1 MTDPKHALS
10 LNAPDHVTALQPYI
24 PGKPIDDI
32 VREFGLKPEQVVKLA
47 SNENPLGMP
56 DSARHA
62 IEQALGQMGRYPD
75 PGGYALKQTIALKFH
90 VPAEW
95 VTLGNGSNDIL
106 ELVSLALLVPGD
118 AVVYAQYSFSVYR
131 ISTQARGARHIVVPA
146 RDFGHDLDAMFD
158 AIDEQTR
165 LVFIANPNNPTG
177 TFLPAQDIENFLE
190 RVHATY
196 GDRVTVVLDEAYNE
210 YLAPAMRVDSIGL
223 VKRFTNLVVSR
234 SFSKAYGLA
243 GLRVGY
249 GVAQPLLTSLMARV
263 RQPFNVNAL
272 AQAAAVAALQ
282 DDAFLQKSAAVNLAG
297 KKQLEQGFEQ
307 LGLHYV
313 PSYANFV
320 LVHVGAANEINQDLL
335 KRGVIVRPV
344 GADGLPEWLRV
355 SIGLETENAIFLKA
369 LTDVL
374 AQRAAVQISGTGDMN
389 SANTRDKPD
398 ISSNVDKSVKTGH
411 GALTKP

>member
-1 MTDPKHALS
+1 MTDSTKNTLQ
-10 LNAPDHVTALQPYI
+10 APAHISALQAYI
-24 PGKPIDDI
+24 PGKPIDDL

-56 DSARHA
+56 ASAKRA

-75 PGGYALKQTIALKFH
+75 PGGYALKQIISKKFN
-90 VPAEW
+90 VPFEW

-131 ISTQARGARHIVVPA
+131 IATQARGARHIVVPA
-146 RDFGHDLDAMFD
+146 CNYGHDLGAMFD
-158 AIDEQTR
+158 AIDDQTR

-177 TFLPAQDIENFLE
+177 TFLPAAEIEKFIQ
-190 RVHATY
+190 RVHVTH
-196 GDRVTVVLDEAYNE
+196 GERVTVVLDEAYNE
-210 YLAPAMRVDSIGL
+210 YIEPHMRVDSLGL
-223 VKRFTNLVVSR
+223 VKQYSNVVVSR

-243 GLRVGY
+243 GLRIGY
-249 GVAQPLLTSLMARV
+249 GVSQPTLTNLMARV

-272 AQAAAVAALQ
+272 AQAAAIAALQ
-282 DDAFLQKSAAVNLAG
+282 DDEFLRQSEAVNTAG
-297 KKQLEQGFEQ
+297 KQQLENGFKV
-307 LGLHYV
+307 LGLKYV

-320 LVHVGAANEINQDLL
+320 LVHIGSRALDVNQALL

-355 SIGLETENAIFLKA
+355 SIGLETENAVFLEA
-369 LTDVL
+369 LTAVL
-374 AQRAAVQISGTGDMN
+374 PEVLST
-389 SANTRDKPD
+389 
-398 ISSNVDKSVKTGH
+398 
-411 GALTKP
+411 

>member
-1 MTDPKHALS
+1 MTHSTKNS
-10 LNAPDHVTALQPYI
+10 LLAPAHISALQPYI
-24 PGKPIDDI
+24 PGKPIDDL

-56 DSARHA
+56 ASAKLA
-62 IEQALGQMGRYPD
+62 IEQALGQLGRYPD
-75 PGGYALKQTIALKFH
+75 PGGYDLKQVIAQKFN
-90 VPAEW
+90 VPFEW

-118 AVVYAQYSFSVYR
+118 AVVYSQYSFSVYR
-131 ISTQARGARHIVVPA
+131 IATQARGARHIVVPA
-146 RDFGHDLDAMFD
+146 HDYGHDLDAMFD

-177 TFLPAQDIENFLE
+177 TFLPASAIENFMQ
-190 RVHATY
+190 RVHATF

-210 YLAPAMRVDSIGL
+210 YIEPDMRVDSVGL
-223 VKRFTNLVVSR
+223 VKQYRNLVVSR

-249 GVAQPLLTSLMARV
+249 GVSQPALTNLMARV

-272 AQAAAVAALQ
+272 AQAAAIAALH
-282 DDAFLQKSAAVNLAG
+282 DDEFLRQSEAVNTAG
-297 KKQLEQGFEQ
+297 KQQLENGFKE
-307 LGLHYV
+307 LGLQYV

-320 LVHVGAANEINQDLL
+320 LVHMGPKALEINQALL

-344 GADGLPEWLRV
+344 SGDGLPEWLRV
-355 SIGLETENAIFLKA
+355 SIGLETENALFLKA
-369 LTDVL
+369 LTAVL
-374 AQRAAVQISGTGDMN
+374 PEILSQ
-389 SANTRDKPD
+389 
-398 ISSNVDKSVKTGH
+398 
-411 GALTKP
+411 

>member
-1 MTDPKHALS
+1 MTPSTKNTL
-10 LNAPDHVTALQPYI
+10 LAPAHISALQPYI
-24 PGKPIDDI
+24 PGKPIDDL

-56 DSARHA
+56 ASAKRA
-62 IEQALGQMGRYPD
+62 IEQALGQLGRYPD
-75 PGGYALKQTIALKFH
+75 PGGYDLKQVIAQKFN
-90 VPAEW
+90 VPFEW

-131 ISTQARGARHIVVPA
+131 IATQARGARHIVVPA
-146 RDFGHDLDAMFD
+146 RDYGHDLDAMFD

-177 TFLPAQDIENFLE
+177 TFLPAAAIEKFMQ
-190 RVHATY
+190 RVHAAY

-210 YLAPAMRVDSIGL
+210 YIEPNMRVDSVGL
-223 VKRFTNLVVSR
+223 VKQYSHLVVSR

-249 GVAQPLLTSLMARV
+249 GVSQPALTNLMARV

-272 AQAAAVAALQ
+272 AQAAAIAALH
-282 DDAFLQKSAAVNLAG
+282 DDEFLRQSEAVNTAG
-297 KKQLEQGFEQ
+297 KQQLEKGFKE
-307 LGLHYV
+307 LGLQYV

-320 LVHVGAANEINQDLL
+320 LVHIGAKALEINQALL
-335 KRGVIVRPV
+335 RRGVIVRPV
-344 GADGLPEWLRV
+344 SADGLPEWLRV
-355 SIGLETENAIFLKA
+355 SIGLETENALFLKA
-369 LTDVL
+369 LTAVL
-374 AQRAAVQISGTGDMN
+374 HEM
-389 SANTRDKPD
+389 
-398 ISSNVDKSVKTGH
+398 
-411 GALTKP
+411 

>member
-1 MTDPKHALS
+1 MTDSTKNTL
-10 LNAPDHVTALQPYI
+10 LAPAHISALQAYI
-24 PGKPIDDI
+24 PGKPIDDL

-56 DSARHA
+56 ASAKRA
-62 IEQALGQMGRYPD
+62 IEQALGQLGRYPD
-75 PGGYALKQTIALKFH
+75 PGGYALKQTIAKKFN
-90 VPAEW
+90 VPFEW

-106 ELVSLALLVPGD
+106 ELVSLALLVPSD

-131 ISTQARGARHIVVPA
+131 IASQARGARHIVVPA
-146 RDFGHDLDAMFD
+146 RDYGHDLDAMFD
-158 AIDEQTR
+158 AIDDQTR

-177 TFLPAQDIENFLE
+177 TFLPAASIEKFMS
-190 RVHATY
+190 RVQATY

-210 YLAPAMRVDSIGL
+210 YIEPHMRVDSLGL
-223 VKRFTNLVVSR
+223 VKQYSNLVVSR

-249 GVAQPLLTSLMARV
+249 GVSQPTLTSLMARV

-272 AQAAAVAALQ
+272 AQAAAIAALQ
-282 DDAFLQKSAAVNLAG
+282 DNEFLRQSEAVNTAG
-297 KKQLEQGFEQ
+297 KRQLENGFKA
-307 LGLHYV
+307 LGLQYV

-320 LVHVGAANEINQDLL
+320 LVHIGAKALDVNQALL

-369 LTDVL
+369 LTAVMPEVL
-374 AQRAAVQISGTGDMN
+374 AQ
-389 SANTRDKPD
+389 
-398 ISSNVDKSVKTGH
+398 
-411 GALTKP
+411 